1 MAYKFIACDFDDTLV
16 TKDKRISQRTK
27 DAVASCAAYGA
38 RFVLSTGRTL
48 KSILPYYHELEL
60 TTPLITC
67 GGAEVYDKN
76 LNLIYNAPLPADTTH
91 KLLNFAKDLGKHS
104 HIYIGDDFCYAEEND
119 DAKHYA
125 EHTKLRGY
133 VLEDIYERTD
143 LVTPK
148 FLVVSSEEEVA
159 RVTSLFSE
167 AFPELNVVRSL
178 GRFLE
183 IAVPKA
189 NKGDAVLY
197 TAEYMGYTPD
207 EIIAIGDSE
216 IDISMLNI
224 AALSF
229 CPEGGMPRAKA
240 AADIICKD
248 CSQDCVAEILE
259 EYIFHV

>member
-16 TKDKRISQRTK
+16 SKDKRISQRSK
-27 DAVASCAAYGA
+27 DAIATCAAYGA

-48 KSILPYYHELEL
+48 KSILPYYRELNL
-60 TTPLITC
+60 TTPVITC
-67 GGAEVYDKN
+67 GGAEVYDKD
-76 LNLIYNAPLPADTTH
+76 LNLIYHQPLPAETTH
-91 KLLNFAKDLGKHS
+91 ALLNFAKKLGKHS
-104 HIYIGDDFCYAEEND
+104 QIYIGDDFCYAQEND
-119 DAKHYA
+119 DAQHYA
-125 EHTKLRGY
+125 THTGLKG
-133 VLEDIYERTD
+133 VVMEDIYERTD
-143 LVTPK
+143 LITPK

-159 RVTSLFSE
+159 RMTSVFSE

-189 NKGDAVLY
+189 NKGDAVLF
-197 TAEYMGYTPD
+197 TADYMGYSHD

-216 IDISMLNI
+216 IDISMLQA

-240 AADIICKD
+240 AADIICAD
-248 CSQDCVAEILE
+248 CTRDCVAQILE